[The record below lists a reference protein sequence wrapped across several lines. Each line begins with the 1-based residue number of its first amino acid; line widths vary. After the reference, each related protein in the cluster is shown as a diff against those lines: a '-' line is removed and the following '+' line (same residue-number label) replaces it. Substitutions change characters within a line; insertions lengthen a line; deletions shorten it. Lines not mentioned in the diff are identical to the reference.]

1 MDVQCFVVGLLIK
14 YSFYSH
20 DTLTVLLFCNLLGDV
35 LYVTVAV
42 LVNYKYM
49 MLLQYLYFLQ
59 AWLNK

>member
-20 DTLTVLLFCNLLGDV
+20 DTLTVLLFYNLLGDV